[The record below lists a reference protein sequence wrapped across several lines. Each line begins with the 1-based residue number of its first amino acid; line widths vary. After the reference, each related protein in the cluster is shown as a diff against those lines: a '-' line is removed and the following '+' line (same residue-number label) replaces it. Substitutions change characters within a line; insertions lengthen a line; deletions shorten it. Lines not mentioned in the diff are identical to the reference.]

1 MSALAVPRTPEKP
14 RRRVHLI
21 QGEARVEQGEDV
33 VLTTLLGSC
42 VAACIRDPLAG
53 VGGMNHF
60 LLPGDAHA
68 NRSSAR
74 NESYGLY
81 LMELLINGLLKKG
94 ARRHALE
101 AKLFGGA
108 RTMDGLSDVGSKN
121 IEFAR
126 RFLDMEGIAYV
137 GGSTGGD
144 QGRRIEYWPA
154 TGRARQILM
163 ERTAKLPAEIV
174 APTRTPAVA
183 GGDLELF

>member
-1 MSALAVPRTPEKP
+1 MSALALSRTTEKP
-14 RRRVHLI
+14 RRRIHLI
-21 QGEARVEQGEDV
+21 QGEARVDEGEDV
-33 VLTTLLGSC
+33 VMTTLLGSC

-53 VGGMNHF
+53 IGGMNHF
-60 LLPGDAHA
+60 LLPGDMQAS
-68 NRSSAR
+68 RGSAR
-74 NESYGLY
+74 TESYGLY

-108 RTMDGLSDVGSKN
+108 RTMDGLSDVGAKN
-121 IEFAR
+121 IEFAT
-126 RFLDMEGIAYV
+126 RFLDMEGIAHV

-154 TGRARQILM
+154 SGRARQILM
-163 ERTAKLPAEIV
+163 ERSAPLPLEITAPVRA
-174 APTRTPAVA
+174 PAVS